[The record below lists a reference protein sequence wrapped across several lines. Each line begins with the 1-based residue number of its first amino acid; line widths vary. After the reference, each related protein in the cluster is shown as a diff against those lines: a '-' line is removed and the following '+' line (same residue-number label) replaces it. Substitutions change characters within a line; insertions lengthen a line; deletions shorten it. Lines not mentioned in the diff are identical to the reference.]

1 MPRPSIL
8 ASTALGGLTVS
19 DSELEVLLVEDNPG
33 DARLI
38 EEMLRD
44 AETLLE
50 RVDLGSS
57 TAGSLR
63 IHSEQSLQAGISRL
77 NRVDV
82 DVVLLDLGLPDSTG
96 METLTSV
103 IDVADRVPVIVLTG
117 LQDERVGIEAIKH
130 GAQDYLVKDEVSSE
144 LLVRSIHHAIERN
157 RQELDRTRRHRQLE
171 ALNRLTRE
179 LMDAETSAAVGER
192 VVDAAENHFGLPV
205 MAVALYD
212 ADAGELRPAATTSA
226 AADALDIEALLS
238 APDAPG
244 WRAFAEGGDPVTVGD
259 GSVPEEVSELALF
272 PMASHGVLLVGTPT
286 QDGISTADFDFV
298 GTVAG
303 NVEAA
308 LDRVERERERE
319 EREQLLEEQN
329 RTLERLNRINDII
342 RSISRA
348 LVRASTRE
356 EIETVACEELAGAGP
371 YGLAWIGEI
380 DRTDEVA
387 VRERAGTDADE
398 GIGALAGPDSPS
410 ETAARDRSPQI
421 VNDVLGNGEF
431 EPWQRA
437 ALDRGYHATAS
448 FPLEYEDAVYGTL
461 TVYAEQTGVFGDLE
475 RAVLA
480 ELADTIA
487 YAINAAESKKA
498 LTGTEVT
505 RLEFDVSETD
515 IPFVRLARDLGAS
528 LVAENFVFESEG
540 GVRRFLTTRGAPA
553 EAVLEA
559 AEALPVREFTLV
571 SAYEVDGEPVCLFR
585 AGLTEESPEATMLE
599 HGARPL
605 ELRAG
610 DGEATVVAELGAD
623 APVREFVELFTDRFP
638 GASLTAQRSVQ
649 RADRSIAEQ
658 RASATETL
666 TDRQLEAI
674 RTAFFSGYFDR
685 PRKHTGTEIAE
696 AMGISQP
703 TFSHHLREA
712 QRRLCASVFGDGAA
726 GEPVE
731 DDE

>member
-1 MPRPSIL
+1 MSE
-8 ASTALGGLTVS
+8 
-19 DSELEVLLVEDNPG
+19 SELEVLLVEDNPG

-38 EEMLRD
+38 EEMLHD

-50 RVDLGSS
+50 RVDLGAS

-77 NRVDV
+77 NRVAV

-103 IDVADRVPVIVLTG
+103 IDIAGRVPVIVLTG

-157 RQELDRTRRHRQLE
+157 RQELERTRRHRQLE
-171 ALNRLTRE
+171 ALNSFTRE
-179 LMDAETSAAVGER
+179 LMDAETPAAVGER
-192 VVDAAENHFGLPV
+192 VVDAAADRLGLPV

-212 ADAGELRPAATTSA
+212 ADVGELRPAATTSA
-226 AADALDIEALLS
+226 ADALDIGALLS

-244 WRAFAEGGDPVTVGD
+244 WRAFAEGGDPVTIANE
-259 GSVPEEVSELALF
+259 SVPEGVSELALF
-272 PMASHGVLLVGTPT
+272 PMGSHGVLLVGTPT
-286 QDGISTADFDFV
+286 QNGISAADFDFV
-298 GTVAG
+298 GSVAG
-303 NVEAA
+303 NVESA

-380 DRTDEVA
+380 DRTDEV
-387 VRERAGTDADE
+387 VIRERAGADSGVE
-398 GIGALAGPDSPS
+398 ADGIGALAGPASPS
-410 ETAARDRSPQI
+410 DSAVRDRSPQI
-421 VNDVLGNGEF
+421 VNDVLGDGEF

-461 TVYAEQTGVFGDLE
+461 SVYAEQTGVFGDLE

-498 LTGTEVT
+498 LTGAEVT

-515 IPFVRLARDLGAS
+515 IPFVRLARDLDAS
-528 LVAENFVFESEG
+528 LVAENFVFESDG
-540 GVRRFLTTRGAPA
+540 GVRRFLTTRGVPA
-553 EAVLEA
+553 EAVLEG
-559 AEALPVREFTLV
+559 AETLPVREFTLV
-571 SAYEVDGEPVCLFR
+571 SSYKVDSEPVCLFR
-585 AGLTEESPEATMLE
+585 AGVSEESPEATMLE

-605 ELRAG
+605 ELSAG
-610 DGEATVVAELGAD
+610 GGEATVVAELGAD
-623 APVREFVELFTDRFP
+623 APVREFVDLFTDRFP
-638 GASLTAQRSVQ
+638 GTSLTAQRSVQ
-649 RADRSIAEQ
+649 RTDRSVAQQ
-658 RASATETL
+658 RASVTETL

-712 QRRLCASVFGDGAA
+712 QRRLCASLFGDGAA
-726 GEPVE
+726 DATADDGE
-731 DDE
+731 

>member
-1 MPRPSIL
+1 M
-8 ASTALGGLTVS
+8 S
-19 DSELEVLLVEDNPG
+19 DRELEVLLVEDNPG

-50 RVDLGSS
+50 RVDLGPS

-63 IHSEQSLQAGISRL
+63 IHSEQSLEAGLSRL
-77 NRVDV
+77 KRAPV

-96 METLTSV
+96 METLAST
-103 IDVADRVPVIVLTG
+103 IDVADGVPVIVLTG
-117 LQDERVGIEAIKH
+117 LQDERVGIESIQH
-130 GAQDYLVKDEVSSE
+130 GAQDYLVKGEVSSD

-157 RQELDRTRRHRQLE
+157 RQELERTRRHRQLE
-171 ALNRLTRE
+171 ALNTLTRE
-179 LMDAETSAAVGER
+179 LMDAETAAAVGER
-192 VVDAAENHFGLPV
+192 VVDAAENRFDLPV
-205 MAVALYD
+205 VAVALYD
-212 ADAGELRPAATTSA
+212 ADAGELRPTATTSA
-226 AADALDIEALLS
+226 AGDALDLDSLLS

-244 WRAFAEGGDPVTVGD
+244 WRAFAEGGDPVTVAD
-259 GSVPEEVSELALF
+259 GSISADLSELALF
-272 PMASHGVLLVGTPT
+272 PMASHGVLLVGTST
-286 QDGISTADFDFV
+286 QDGISTADRDFV

-319 EREQLLEEQN
+319 QREQLLEEQN
-329 RTLERLNRINDII
+329 QTLERLNRINDII

-348 LVRASTRE
+348 LVRASSRE
-356 EIETVACEELAGAGP
+356 EIESVACEELAGAGP

-387 VRERAGTDADE
+387 VRERAGTDAED

-410 ETAARDRSPQI
+410 ESAARDRRPRI
-421 VNDVLGNGEF
+421 VNDVLGDGEF

-448 FPLEYEDAVYGTL
+448 FPLEYEDAIYGVL
-461 TVYAEQTGVFGDLE
+461 SVYAEQRGVFGDLE

-515 IPFVRLARDLGAS
+515 IPFVRLARDLDAS
-528 LVAENFVFESEG
+528 LVAENFVVESDG

-559 AEALPVREFTLV
+559 AAGLPGREFSLV
-571 SAYEVDGEPVCLFR
+571 SSYEVDGEPVCLFR
-585 AGLTEESPEATMLE
+585 AALSEGSPEATMLE

-610 DGEATVVAELGAD
+610 GGEATVVAELGVD
-623 APVREFVELFTDRFP
+623 APVREFVDLFTDRFP
-638 GASLTAQRSVQ
+638 GASLTAQHSVQ
-649 RADRSIAEQ
+649 RSDRSVAEQ
-658 RASATETL
+658 RASVTETL

-712 QRRLCASVFGDGAA
+712 QRRLCASLFGDGAP
-726 GEPVE
+726 GEPTAE
-731 DDE
+731 PE